1 MTLPSDLVG
10 WLDGR
15 SSLARLGL
23 MVHVTAHRID
33 PLVWLY
39 RTEFYNSGKLPLALR
54 PGMPIGALS
63 FEPLS
68 GPAARPYNRRQ
79 DAKYR
84 DQQGAV
90 ASRIDKD

>member
-1 MTLPSDLVG
+1 LAIGSAVIPPLLG
-10 WLDGR
+10 GLLFWLIAPEAVA
-15 SSLARLGL
+15 SKAFLIWVLSEA
-23 MVHVTAHRID
+23 
-33 PLVWLY
+33 
-39 RTEFYNSGKLPLALR
+39 
-54 PGMPIGALS
+54 IGALS

>member
-1 MTLPSDLVG
+1 
-10 WLDGR
+10 
-15 SSLARLGL
+15 

-33 PLVWLY
+33 PCWSGCIVL
-39 RTEFYNSGKLPLALR
+39 EFYNSGKLPLALR

-68 GPAARPYNRRQ
+68 GPAARPYNRRE

>member
-1 MTLPSDLVG
+1 
-10 WLDGR
+10 
-15 SSLARLGL
+15 
-23 MVHVTAHRID
+23 
-33 PLVWLY
+33 
-39 RTEFYNSGKLPLALR
+39 
-54 PGMPIGALS
+54 MPIGALS